1 MKRNILLWFLLVW
14 GIQNNNMLAQGCV
27 AIRSFCSPDGLSS
40 GSGLSKGDW
49 SINNNYRYFKSFRH
63 FRGSHEEP
71 SRVELNTEVINW
83 THALDINLNYGL
95 SENTYLSLNIPF
107 VYNERSSL
115 YEHGRNS
122 RHSSFS
128 SGLTDIRISVGHA
141 VIRPKD
147 HGGATLWVG
156 GGVKLPTGNFNAKST
171 FYNVGPN
178 KSPEVRPVDQSIQ
191 LGDGGWGFNVE
202 VHGSHKYFYYSG
214 FYLFNP
220 RNTNGVLTYRTRAS
234 ESIMSVPDQF
244 SLRAGLSA
252 PVKNFQFTAGGR
264 FEGVP
269 VRDVLGKSDG
279 FRRPGYI
286 VSIEPGVN
294 FIHKNAFFSANVPTA
309 LYRNRTR
316 SVTDIRDTTP
326 ENFRHGDAA
335 FANYLINIGVGYR
348 FPKKIEAP
356 ELF

>member
-1 MKRNILLWFLLVW
+1 MKRIIVVGFILIW
-14 GIQNNNMLAQGCV
+14 GLNPMQILAQGCV

-40 GSGLSKGDW
+40 GGGLSKGDW

-63 FRGSHEEP
+63 FRGNHEEP

-83 THALDINLNYGL
+83 THALDINVNYGL
-95 SENTYLSLNIPF
+95 SEKSYLNVNLPF

-115 YEHGRNS
+115 YEHGRTS

-128 SGLTDIRISVGHA
+128 RGLTDIRVTYGHA
-141 VIRPKD
+141 LVKSEEN
-147 HGGATLWVG
+147 GKGSLWMGVG
-156 GGVKLPTGNFNAKST
+156 LKIPTGNFDAMST

-191 LGDGGWGFNVE
+191 LGDGGWGFNLE
-202 VHGSHKYFYYSG
+202 VHGASKYFYYSG

-220 RNTNGVLTYRTRAS
+220 RNTNGVLTNRSRQS
-234 ESIMSVPDQF
+234 ESTMSVPDQF
-244 SLRAGLSA
+244 SLRGGIQF

-294 FIHKNAFFSANVPTA
+294 FIHKNAFFSLNVPIA

-316 SVTDIRDTTP
+316 SVTDIQDSTP
-326 ENFRHGDAA
+326 DNFRHGDAA
-335 FANYLINIGVGYR
+335 FADYLINIGFGYR
-348 FPKKIEAP
+348 FSKKLDTP